1 MPIIAVTAFR
11 DHKQCENPRAHLN
24 TAYVNAVLRAGGT
37 PLLIPVGIP
46 VERHREL
53 LNRVDGLILTGGGDI
68 NPAAYGRPMHSTV
81 SGIDDGRDEIDI
93 SLAKLAIDMKKP
105 LLGICRGY
113 QIMIISNGG
122 TLFRDIASQKPN
134 ALFHACWNDLP
145 RDFEAHEVM
154 LEPGS
159 KLAGI
164 IGNTTVKVNSLHH
177 QGVETVGLGLKVV
190 GTAPDT
196 LVEAVEVPNHP
207 FAIGVQWHPEAM
219 PDRED
224 MQAIFRALVTAAKGQ

>member
-11 DHKQCENPRAHLN
+11 DHKHCENPRVHLN
-24 TAYVNAVLRAGGT
+24 TAYVNAVIRAGGT

-46 VERHREL
+46 VEQHREL

-68 NPAAYGRPMHSTV
+68 NPATYGRPMHATV
-81 SGIDDGRDEIDI
+81 SGIDDARDEIDI
-93 SLAKLAIDMKKP
+93 SLARLAIEMKKP

-113 QIMIISNGG
+113 QIINTVHGG
-122 TLFRDIASQKPN
+122 TLFRDIASQKEN

-145 RDFEAHEVM
+145 RDFEAHEVV

-159 KLAGI
+159 RLAEI
-164 IGNTTVKVNSLHH
+164 IGKSPVSVNSLHH
-177 QGVETVGLGLKVV
+177 QGVETVGQGLKVV
-190 GTAPDT
+190 GTAPDS
-196 LVEAVEVPNHP
+196 LVEAFEVPNHP

-219 PDRED
+219 PDRAD
-224 MQAIFRALVTAAKGQ
+224 MQAIFRALVAAAQA

>member
-11 DHKQCENPRAHLN
+11 DHKHCENPRVHLN
-24 TAYVNAVLRAGGT
+24 TAYVNAVIRAGGT

-46 VERHREL
+46 VEQHREL

-68 NPAAYGRPMHSTV
+68 NPATYGRPMHATV
-81 SGIDDGRDEIDI
+81 SGIDDARDEIDI
-93 SLAKLAIDMKKP
+93 SLARLAIEMKKP

-113 QIMIISNGG
+113 QIINTVHGG
-122 TLFRDIASQKPN
+122 TLFRDIASQKEN

-145 RDFEAHEVM
+145 RDFEAHEVV

-159 KLAGI
+159 RLAEI
-164 IGNTTVKVNSLHH
+164 IGKSPVSVNSLHH
-177 QGVETVGLGLKVV
+177 QGVETVGQGLKVV
-190 GTAPDT
+190 GTASDS
-196 LVEAVEVPNHP
+196 LVEAFEVPNHP

-219 PDRED
+219 PDRAD
-224 MQAIFRALVTAAKGQ
+224 MQAIFRALVAAAQA

>member
-11 DHKQCENPRAHLN
+11 DHKHCENPRVHLN
-24 TAYVNAVLRAGGT
+24 TAYVNAVIRAGGT

-46 VERHREL
+46 VEQHHEL

-68 NPAAYGRPMHSTV
+68 NPATYGRPMHATV
-81 SGIDDGRDEIDI
+81 SGIDDARDEIDI
-93 SLAKLAIDMKKP
+93 SLARLAIEMKKP

-113 QIMIISNGG
+113 QIINIVHGG
-122 TLFRDIASQKPN
+122 TLFRDIASQKEN

-145 RDFEAHEVM
+145 RDFEAHEVV

-159 KLAGI
+159 RLAEI
-164 IGNTTVKVNSLHH
+164 IGKSPVSVNSLHH
-177 QGVETVGLGLKVV
+177 QGVETVGQGLKVV
-190 GTAPDT
+190 GTAPDS
-196 LVEAVEVPNHP
+196 LVEAFEVPNHP

-219 PDRED
+219 PDRAD
-224 MQAIFRALVTAAKGQ
+224 MQAIFRALVAAAQA